1 MPRYKFDDCVDC
13 RFRRRK
19 DICAECDYGEQFE
32 DQDAEEL
39 DFDKNS
45 FRRAGKSL
53 TTDDDE
59 PKFNPDDFFEKMDA
73 EDDNRDDSYDEE

>member
-19 DICAECDYGEQFE
+19 DICNQCDYGEQFE
-32 DQDAEEL
+32 DKDAEEL
-39 DFDKNS
+39 DFDRDN
-45 FRRAGKSL
+45 FRRVSKPL

-59 PKFNPDDFFEKMDA
+59 PKFNPDDFFEKLEA
-73 EDDNRDDSYDEE
+73 EQDNDDEQLDDE